1 MPKGLF
7 LYILDNTSYFLG
19 AFDNSHLNGYTFLLT
34 SMYFQNFLPGT
45 CVMFI
50 IRKISHVVFKTVL
63 GIGNIVNNILITV
76 CGVRWVLDLWGDHFV
91 SYKDV

>member
-1 MPKGLF
+1 
-7 LYILDNTSYFLG
+7 
-19 AFDNSHLNGYTFLLT
+19 
-34 SMYFQNFLPGT
+34 
-45 CVMFI
+45 MFI